1 MKNWRQGTSAEEII
15 NFTTTAIIATN
26 NHQKWGGGGLTG
38 KGHVGGGTG
47 PCELKT
53 SSSDYSVFPGVSH
66 RELFILSF
74 LRQIFLEVLRSMRPC
89 STRLAF
95 S

>member
-1 MKNWRQGTSAEEII
+1 MVKNWRQGTSAEEII
-15 NFTTTAIIATN
+15 NFTTTAIITTN

-53 SSSDYSVFPGVSH
+53 
-66 RELFILSF
+66 LLK
-74 LRQIFLEVLRSMRPC
+74 
-89 STRLAF
+89 
-95 S
+95 

>member
-26 NHQKWGGGGLTG
+26 NHQKWGGGLTG
-38 KGHVGGGTG
+38 KGHVGGRTG

-53 SSSDYSVFPGVSH
+53 
-66 RELFILSF
+66 LLK
-74 LRQIFLEVLRSMRPC
+74 
-89 STRLAF
+89 
-95 S
+95 